1 MIRPAQRMQSIP
13 PYFFA
18 ELGRRIARLR
28 AAGHDVIRMDM
39 GSPDLPPPAHI
50 VEALERSAES
60 PDHHG
65 YAPFGG
71 TESYRQAVADHYQR
85 RFGVT
90 LDPQREVLGLIGSKE
105 GLFHLTQAFVD
116 PGDVVL
122 VPDPGYP
129 VYETA
134 ARFAGGEVHFL
145 PLLAEN
151 GFLPALDRIP
161 QEVLARTKLLWLN
174 YPNNPTGAVA
184 DLDDFA
190 AAIRLARQHGFLVG
204 HDAPYT
210 EVGFDGYRA
219 PSALQVD
226 GAREVLV
233 EFNSLS
239 KSHNMAGW
247 RLGMALGNPTA
258 IEALYTLKSQV
269 DTSHFRAVMDA
280 GEVALR
286 SDQGWLEQR
295 NAIYQARRDQVLAAI
310 PHAGLAADPPKA
322 ALYVWASLPEGVASS
337 LAFTDQ
343 MLEDIHVSVTPG
355 VAFGA
360 QGEGFVRLSLG
371 TPTERVEQAMDR
383 IADWRYRP
391 AA

>member
-1 MIRPAQRMQSIP
+1 MIRPAERMQAIP

-18 ELGRRIARLR
+18 ELGRRIADLK
-28 AAGHDVIRMDM
+28 AQGHDVIRMDM

-50 VEALERSAES
+50 VEALERSAEH

-71 TESYRQAVADHYQR
+71 TASYRQAVADHYAR
-85 RFGVT
+85 RFGVQ

-105 GLFHLTQAFVD
+105 GLFHITQAFVN
-116 PGDVVL
+116 PGEVVL

-134 ARFAGGEVHFL
+134 ARFAGGEVHLL

-151 GFLPALDRIP
+151 RFLPDWDSIP
-161 QEVLARTKLLWLN
+161 PQVLKRTKLLWLN

-184 DLDDFA
+184 GLDDFA
-190 AAIRLARQHGFLVG
+190 AAIQLAHQYGFLVC

-210 EVGFDGYRA
+210 EVCFDGYRA

-226 GAREVLV
+226 GARDVLV

-247 RLGMALGNPTA
+247 RLGMALGHAGA
-258 IEALYTLKSQV
+258 IDALYTLKSQV

-280 GEVALR
+280 GEAALR
-286 SDQGWLEQR
+286 SDQEWLAER
-295 NAIYQARRDQVLAAI
+295 NLIYQQRRDEVLTAI
-310 PHAGLAADPPKA
+310 RPAGLSASPPQA
-322 ALYVWASLPEGVASS
+322 ALYVWARLPDGVASS
-337 LAFTDQ
+337 LDYSARMLDQ
-343 MLEDIHVSVTPG
+343 IHVSVTPG

-360 QGEGFVRLSLG
+360 QGEGYVRISLG
-371 TPTERVEQAMDR
+371 SPTERVQQAMER
-383 IADWRYRP
+383 IGGWRYRP